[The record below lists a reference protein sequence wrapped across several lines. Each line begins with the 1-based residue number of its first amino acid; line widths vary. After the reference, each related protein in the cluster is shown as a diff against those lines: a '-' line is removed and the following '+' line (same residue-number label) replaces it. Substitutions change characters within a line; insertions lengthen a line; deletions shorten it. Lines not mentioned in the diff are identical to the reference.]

1 MNTLDK
7 TRKAQTPIIKS
18 KFQHFTLG
26 YHTHVWT
33 QKTQGRAR
41 IPDKVKNNSGDQS
54 TTPDMQTHGNSKQ
67 DSVVLIQTEQF
78 QHSMLVNTLKIKQES
93 TYRLHI

>member
-1 MNTLDK
+1 LKLSALQPDKIPLKELTTLSLYQPWVSKQRCMNTLDK

-33 QKTQGRAR
+33 QKTQGREER
-41 IPDKVKNNSGDQS
+41 KNNKGR
-54 TTPDMQTHGNSKQ
+54 T
-67 DSVVLIQTEQF
+67 
-78 QHSMLVNTLKIKQES
+78 
-93 TYRLHI
+93 

>member
-1 MNTLDK
+1 M
-7 TRKAQTPIIKS
+7 R
-18 KFQHFTLG
+18 
-26 YHTHVWT
+26 V
-33 QKTQGRAR
+33 R

-93 TYRLHI
+93 ILQTTYLRPLKCNNGYVYRGLEHTLMVRFFDTSAMCKW